1 LDFDEVWPFSRTTK
15 PRYSRA
21 LEFGEQGRGK
31 RAAKVTDGG
40 ARGRI
45 LAARQ
50 PGVELGHKLLDR
62 TSHPERAKAV
72 ELVVESASGLLSAM
86 FVDIIRASIHDR
98 DSKYSYKG
106 RA

>member
-1 LDFDEVWPFSRTTK
+1 M
-15 PRYSRA
+15 RA
-21 LEFGEQGRGK
+21 AAADWISTRFGPSVEPPNLVTRERSSSADMDGGE

-40 ARGRI
+40 ASGRI

-72 ELVVESASGLLSAM
+72 ELVVESASG
-86 FVDIIRASIHDR
+86 
-98 DSKYSYKG
+98 
-106 RA
+106 